1 MSVAEPPTLAVLPM
15 PTCPYVFSPQQDKT
29 GTLELA
35 VVQSTQVVDA
45 VIPVTIDTEEK
56 YAVLQLVIDVAANEL
71 EYRPAPQAIQLAAA
85 VTPVPVP

>member
-1 MSVAEPPTLAVLPM
+1 M
-15 PTCPYVFSPQQDKT
+15 
-29 GTLELA
+29 
-35 VVQSTQVVDA
+35 VVA
-45 VIPVTIDTEEK
+45 VIPATIDTEEK